1 MAVIMAAIWIDANG
15 AAPDK
20 LATFAAW
27 RAREGA
33 AFYVI
38 PGTVA
43 ETGQARAAD
52 VLQMQSLPADR
63 NRPIVT
69 AAI

>member
-1 MAVIMAAIWIDANG
+1 LL
-15 AAPDK
+15 PSPPS
-20 LATFAAW
+20 
-27 RAREGA
+27 AREGA

>member
-1 MAVIMAAIWIDANG
+1 MARR
-15 AAPDK
+15 PTS
-20 LATFAAW
+20 LLPSPPS
-27 RAREGA
+27 AREGA